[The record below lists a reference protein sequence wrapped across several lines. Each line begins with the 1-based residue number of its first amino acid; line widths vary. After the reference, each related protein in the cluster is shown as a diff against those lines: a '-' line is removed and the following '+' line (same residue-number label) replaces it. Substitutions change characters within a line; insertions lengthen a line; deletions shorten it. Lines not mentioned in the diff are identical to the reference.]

1 MTGDS
6 TEREAIGREWTGAEL
21 TVVVGD
27 YLAQLEKTLAGK
39 PVDRAT
45 HDRSVRFVT
54 GKSGMPVMT
63 KQGEIAAVLS
73 LIGLPVLKD
82 PPPRWTYDAA
92 LLTAVE
98 DALAAKPALLAA
110 AVRPDALFAAP
121 PAIPLIEAAP
131 PRPQPP
137 DEMLAR
143 IIQRFDLA
151 TRAAEDR
158 FLPGLGAA
166 SIVAHEARRLTDH
179 GRPDLASQVRLAR
192 AGDPEGCQ
200 VISFDLEG
208 APRLLVVKTT
218 LGAEVAPFGLTEAE
232 QALAR
237 ARAESFRVR
246 RVYDLLG
253 EARFYRLKPP
263 FEEVLHPEVEP

>member
-6 TEREAIGREWTGAEL
+6 AEREAIGREWTGAEL
-21 TVVVGD
+21 AVVVGD
-27 YLAQLEKTLAGK
+27 YLAQLEKTLAGR

-45 HDRSVRFVT
+45 HDRTVRFVT
-54 GKSGMPVMT
+54 GKSGMPVMA
-63 KQGEIAAVLS
+63 KQGEITAVLS
-73 LIGLPVLKD
+73 LIGLPTLKD
-82 PPPRWTYDAA
+82 PPPRWTYDPL

-121 PAIPLIEAAP
+121 PAVPLIEAAP
-131 PRPQPP
+131 PQPVP
-137 DEMLAR
+137 ADARLAR

-166 SIVAHEARRLTDH
+166 SVVAHEARRLTDH
-179 GRPDLASQVRLAR
+179 GRPDLAHQVRLAR
-192 AGDPEGCQ
+192 AGGDPPGCD
-200 VISFDLEG
+200 VVSFGLDA
-208 APRLLVVKTT
+208 APRLLAVKTT
-218 LGAEVAPFGLTEAE
+218 LGSDLAPFSLTEAE
-232 QALAR
+232 LALGHDRPDA
-237 ARAESFRVR
+237 FRVR

-263 FEEVLHPEVEP
+263 FE

>member
-6 TEREAIGREWTGAEL
+6 AEREAIGREWTGAEL
-21 TVVVGD
+21 AVVVGD

-45 HDRSVRFVT
+45 HDRTVRFVT
-54 GKSGMPVMT
+54 GKSGMPVMA
-63 KQGEIAAVLS
+63 KQGEITAVLS

-82 PPPRWTYDAA
+82 PPPRWTYDAS

-131 PRPQPP
+131 PQPLPP
-137 DEMLAR
+137 DETLAR

-166 SIVAHEARRLTDH
+166 SVVAHEARRLTDH
-179 GRPDLASQVRLAR
+179 GRPDLAGQVRLAR
-192 AGDPEGCQ
+192 AGDPAGCD
-200 VISFDLEG
+200 VISFDLEA
-208 APRLLVVKTT
+208 APRLLAVKTT
-218 LGAEVAPFGLTEAE
+218 LGADVAPFGLTPAE
-232 QALAR
+232 LDLAR
-237 ARAESFRVR
+237 ARPEIFRVR

-253 EARFYRLKPP
+253 DARFFRLSPP
-263 FEEVLHPEVEP
+263 FA

>member
-6 TEREAIGREWTGAEL
+6 AEREAIGREWTGAEL
-21 TVVVGD
+21 AVVVGD

-45 HDRSVRFVT
+45 HDRTVRFVT
-54 GKSGMPVMT
+54 GKSGMPVMA
-63 KQGEIAAVLS
+63 KQGEITAVLS

-82 PPPRWTYDAA
+82 PPPRWTYDAP

-98 DALAAKPALLAA
+98 DGLLAKPALLAA

-121 PAIPLIEAAP
+121 PVIPLIEAAP
-131 PRPQPP
+131 PQPLPP
-137 DEMLAR
+137 DAMLAR

-158 FLPGLGAA
+158 FLPGVGAA
-166 SIVAHEARRLTDH
+166 SIVSHEARRLNDH
-179 GRPDLASQVRLAR
+179 GRPDLAHQVRLAR
-192 AGDPEGCQ
+192 AGDPQGCD
-200 VISFDLEG
+200 VISFDLEA
-208 APRLLVVKTT
+208 APRLLAVKTT
-218 LGAEVAPFGLTEAE
+218 LGADVAPFALTEAE
-232 QALAR
+232 LALAH
-237 ARAESFRVR
+237 AHPESFRVR

-253 EARFYRLKPP
+253 EARFFRLRPP
-263 FEEVLHPEVEP
+263 FE

>member
-6 TEREAIGREWTGAEL
+6 AEREAIGREWTGAEL
-21 TVVVGD
+21 AVVVGD
-27 YLAQLEKTLAGK
+27 YLTQLEKTLAGK

-45 HDRSVRFVT
+45 HDRTVRFVT
-54 GKSGMPVMT
+54 GKSGMPLT
-63 KQGEIAAVLS
+63 AKQGEITAVLS

-82 PPPRWTYDAA
+82 PPPRWTYDPP

-98 DALAAKPALLAA
+98 DALLAKPALLAA

-121 PAIPLIEAAP
+121 PAVPLIEAAP
-131 PRPQPP
+131 PQPLPP
-137 DEMLAR
+137 DATLAR

-151 TRAAEDR
+151 ARAAEDR

-179 GRPDLASQVRLAR
+179 GRPDLAHQVRLAR
-192 AGDPEGCQ
+192 AGDPEGCD
-200 VISFDLEG
+200 VVSFDLEA

-218 LGAEVAPFGLTEAE
+218 LGADVAPFGLTEAE
-232 QALAR
+232 LALAR
-237 ARAESFRVR
+237 AQPEIFRVR

-253 EARFYRLKPP
+253 DARFFRLQPP
-263 FEEVLHPEVEP
+263 FE